1 PPDVPDR
8 WWEHGSCRSVGD
20 PDAWFPVGA
29 PDPAVIRTCDA
40 CPVQT
45 ACLTVAL
52 TRPERDGVWG
62 GITHRHLLSLYR
74 RIQRIRMRRRG
85 YRARPWHSKREGAAW
100 RHHVACA
107 ARHSAPEPYATGAH
121 PAPMTRSQPSSSWPR
136 NWITRSPRDHPPPA
150 CPPAA
155 AGRAVGSLLRC
166 PWWTR
171 AHT

>member
-1 PPDVPDR
+1 MVATNYQEARHLIARAHALAEVGHPPETIAEILGIDLATLARYLETRGVPSADRVRYLWAREIAEQIAAGNPPDVPDR

-62 GITHRHLLSLYR
+62 GITHRHLLSLHR
-74 RIQRIRMRRRG
+74 RIQRIRMHRRG
-85 YRARPWHSKREGAAW
+85 YRARPWHSKREGAA
-100 RHHVACA
+100 
-107 ARHSAPEPYATGAH
+107 
-121 PAPMTRSQPSSSWPR
+121 
-136 NWITRSPRDHPPPA
+136 
-150 CPPAA
+150 
-155 AGRAVGSLLRC
+155 
-166 PWWTR
+166 
-171 AHT
+171 